1 MGLVVEN
8 LKVGVAGLLRVESAV
23 QLRQLSGS
31 DQGHLNVYVSY
42 ILGSLEPIFT
52 IRQHEGEFIYKIRH
66 RWAGC

>member
-23 QLRQLSGS
+23 HFEGLSGS
-31 DQGHLNVYVSY
+31 DQGHLNVYV
-42 ILGSLEPIFT
+42 LGSLEPIFT